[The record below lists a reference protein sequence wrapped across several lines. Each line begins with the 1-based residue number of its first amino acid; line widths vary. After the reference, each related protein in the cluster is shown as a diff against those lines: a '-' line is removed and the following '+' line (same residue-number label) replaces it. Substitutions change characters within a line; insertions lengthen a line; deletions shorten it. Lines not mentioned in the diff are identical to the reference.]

1 MTTAGDIMHRGAQW
15 IPAHETLDRA
25 AQLMRELN
33 VGALPISDEN
43 ERLCGILTDRDIVV
57 GCVAMGHDPA
67 RVTAGEMAKGTP
79 RWIAADAD
87 VGEVLQEMQT
97 HRIRRLPVVDD
108 KRLVGMIS
116 EADLA
121 QHLTEDQLATWA
133 ENVYARVPSSG

>member
-15 IPAHETLDRA
+15 VPAHETLDRA

-33 VGALPISDEN
+33 VGALPVSDVN

-57 GCVAMGHDPA
+57 GCVALGHDPA

-79 RWIAADAD
+79 RWIEADASVDD
-87 VGEVLQEMQT
+87 VLREMRT
-97 HRIRRLPVVDD
+97 HQIRRLPVIDD

-121 QHLTEDQLATWA
+121 RHLTDSQIATWA
-133 ENVYARVPSSG
+133 ESVYARSATG

>member
-57 GCVAMGHDPA
+57 GCVAMGHDPS
-67 RVTAGEMAKGTP
+67 RVTAGDMAQGTP
-79 RWIAADAD
+79 RWVDAKADIS
-87 VGEVLQEMQT
+87 EVLQEMEGHQ
-97 HRIRRLPVVDD
+97 IRRLPVIDN

-116 EADLA
+116 EVDLA
-121 QHLTEDQLATWA
+121 EHLPEGQMVEWV
-133 ENVYARVPSSG
+133 ENVYARSTR

>member
-67 RVTAGEMAKGTP
+67 RITAGEMAHGTP
-79 RWIAADAD
+79 RWIDSDAD
-87 VGEVLQEMQT
+87 VGDVLREMQD
-97 HRIRRLPVVDD
+97 HQIRRLPVIEN

-121 QHLTEDQLATWA
+121 QHLTENQIADFAHS
-133 ENVYARVPSSG
+133 VYARTTTH

>member
-25 AQLMRELN
+25 AQLMRALN
-33 VGALPISDEN
+33 VGALPISDQN

-67 RVTAGEMAKGTP
+67 RVTAGDMAKGTP
-79 RWIAADAD
+79 RWVEADAD
-87 VGEVLQEMQT
+87 VSEVLREMQT
-97 HRIRRLPVVDD
+97 HRIRRLPVIDD

-121 QHLTEDQLATWA
+121 RHLTDEQIATWA
-133 ENVYARVPSSG
+133 ESVYARTAED

>member
-1 MTTAGDIMHRGAQW
+1 MTTAADIMHRGAQW

-25 AQLMRELN
+25 AQLMRQLD

-43 ERLCGILTDRDIVV
+43 ERLCGILTDRDIVI

-67 RVTAGEMAKGTP
+67 EVTAGEMAKGTP
-79 RWIAADAD
+79 RWVASDAGVD
-87 VGEVLQEMQT
+87 VVLEEMQG
-97 HRIRRLPVVDD
+97 HQIRRLPVIED

-121 QHLTEDQLATWA
+121 KHLTEEQLAGWA
-133 ENVYARVPSSG
+133 ESVYARS

>member
-67 RVTAGEMAKGTP
+67 KVTAGDMAQGTP
-79 RWIAADAD
+79 RWIESDAD
-87 VGEVLQEMQT
+87 VDDVLTEMRT
-97 HRIRRLPVVDD
+97 HQIRRLPVIDD

-121 QHLTEDQLATWA
+121 RHLTDEQIAAFA
-133 ENVYARVPSSG
+133 ESVYARSASG

>member
-57 GCVAMGHDPA
+57 GCVAMGHDPS
-67 RVTAGEMAKGTP
+67 RVTAGDMAQGTP
-79 RWIAADAD
+79 RWIDADANVD
-87 VGEVLQEMQT
+87 EVLNEMEE
-97 HRIRRLPVVDD
+97 HKIRRLPVIEN

-116 EADLA
+116 ESDLA
-121 QHLTEDQLATWA
+121 RHLRAEQLATWV
-133 ENVYARVPSSG
+133 EGVYAGS